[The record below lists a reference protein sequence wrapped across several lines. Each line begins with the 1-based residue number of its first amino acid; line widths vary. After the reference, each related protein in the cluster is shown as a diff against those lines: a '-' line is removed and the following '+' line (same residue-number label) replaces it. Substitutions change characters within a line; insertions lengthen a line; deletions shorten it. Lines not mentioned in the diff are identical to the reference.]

1 MFLTYASF
9 LFFTGL
15 VALVTWFMSR
25 GEDVSTKDG
34 FFLAGRS
41 LTFPFIAGS
50 LLLTNLS
57 TEQMV
62 GLNGDAFTAGL
73 SVMVWEVV
81 AVVALVVM
89 ALYFLPKFLKSGI
102 ATVPQFLEIRFG
114 KSAQLVCNIV
124 FMLAYMFQLLP
135 IILYTGGVGLTGIL
149 DMHALTGIQSETTLM
164 WVMVWSIGIVGSM
177 YALFGGLRSIAISDL
192 LNGIGLL
199 AGGLMISWFGLR
211 AVGLAGG
218 GEQTVMA
225 GLQTLS
231 EAVPEHLNSIGG
243 KGAPVVFWEIF
254 TGVLVINLFYW
265 CTNQQIIQR
274 TLAASSLKEGQKGV
288 LLTGLLKLIGPLY
301 LVLPGIMAFYLYQ
314 KGAFGTSEMKSVHAY
329 GTLVRNVLPAPLTGF
344 FAAVMVGAV
353 LSSFNSALNAT
364 CTLFSLGVYKPFMK
378 KDASDQ
384 QIVRAGKYFGLFIA
398 IAAMSVAPLLMRTQS
413 IFTYLQTINGI
424 YFIPIFA
431 VVLMGLLF
439 RNIPERAATIGMLG
453 GIGVIIIGYFVLPLV
468 PSLDIVKT
476 IGQYH
481 FLGIIFVLL
490 SLLMVL
496 SGVLYPREKK
506 WVQVYSGDVDITPWK
521 WAVPCG
527 IGLLVAVVTI
537 YGYFADF
544 SVLGL

>member
-9 LFFTGL
+9 LFVTGL
-15 VALVTWFMSR
+15 VALLTWLMSR
-25 GEDVSTKDG
+25 GEDVSTEKG

-81 AVVALVVM
+81 AVVALVAM
-89 ALYFLPKFLKSGI
+89 ALFFLPKFLKSGI
-102 ATVPQFLEIRFG
+102 ATVPQFLNIRFG
-114 KSAQLVCNIV
+114 KSAQLICNLV

-199 AGGLMISWFGLR
+199 AGGLLITWFGLR
-211 AVGLAGG
+211 AVGLAGA
-218 GEQTVMA
+218 GEQSVFA
-225 GLQTLS
+225 GLHTLS
-231 EAVPEHLNSIGG
+231 QAVPEKLNSIGG
-243 KGAPVVFWEIF
+243 KGAPVEFWEIF

-301 LVLPGIMAFYLYQ
+301 LVLPGIMAFYLYRQ
-314 KGAFGTSEMKSVHAY
+314 GAFGSGEMKSVHAY

-364 CTLFSLGVYKPFMK
+364 CTLFSLGVYKPFINK
-378 KDASDQ
+378 NASDR
-384 QIVRAGKYFGLFIA
+384 QIVRSGKYFGVFIA
-398 IAAMSVAPLLMRTQS
+398 LAAMTVAPLLMKTTS

-439 RNIPERAATIGMLG
+439 RRIPDRAATITMLS
-453 GIGVIIIGYFVLPLV
+453 GIGIIIIGYFVLPLV
-468 PSLDIVKT
+468 PGLDIVKV
-476 IGQYH
+476 IGEYH
-481 FLGIIFVLL
+481 FLGIVFLILTGAMYV
-490 SLLMVL
+490 
-496 SGVLYPREKK
+496 SGILAPRKEA
-506 WVQVYSGDVDITPWK
+506 WQHVHSGEVDITPWK
-521 WAVPCG
+521 WAVPGG
-527 IGLLVAVVTI
+527 IGLLIAILLI
-537 YGYFADF
+537 YGFFADF
-544 SVLGL
+544 SVLKG